1 MLIYMN
7 CLRKKDQLDSPPYYL
22 VEDTMIYLP
31 TQLLNSEDSQ
41 AVPPASPNNSK
52 SPTPA
57 STGGDS

>member
-31 TQLLNSEDSQ
+31 TQLLNSEESQ
-41 AVPPASPNNSK
+41 PGTPASPNNSK
-52 SPTPA
+52 SPTTA